1 MSLFVQVMRRA
12 CVAGVLMMGVAA
24 PAAADEP
31 KAAAPTVKPEIGK
44 PIQAAQELIKAK
56 KGKDALAK
64 AREADA
70 ISGKSPYETYVVEL
84 TKGQAAAIA
93 GEPATAAAAFEAAA
107 ASAPSGKAQL
117 LGGAAGQYYVAKN
130 YAKAA
135 EAAERY
141 KAEGGNEPG
150 IHQIYVQSLYLGGN
164 HAQAAKALRADVQAN
179 EMIGQEAPESS
190 LQMLADIANRQKDNA
205 GYTSALE
212 KLVASYPKRDY
223 WRALVYAVATK
234 QGMSDRLA
242 LDVLRIKRATDTITT
257 AEEYVEAAQ
266 LALQAGF
273 PAEAN
278 KFLYAGYDAKLLGS
292 GSEAARH
299 QRLKD
304 SVAKALTADEK
315 TLGQDDAKATAT
327 GGDPLLNTGFNYV
340 LRGQGEKGVV
350 MMEASTKKGT
360 LKRPDEAELHLGIA
374 QVMAGQKTRGIET
387 LKGINAKDG
396 SAEIARLWI
405 LIAKTYRTKGTE
417 VSSS

>member
-1 MSLFVQVMRRA
+1 MSLFVQTMRTA
-12 CVAGVLMMGVAA
+12 FVAGALMIGSSA
-24 PAAADEP
+24 PVVADEAKP
-31 KAAAPTVKPEIGK
+31 AAPTVKPEIGK

-56 KGKDALAK
+56 KGKEALAK

-70 ISGKSPYETYVVEL
+70 VAGKSPYETYVVEL

-93 GEPATAAAAFEAAA
+93 GDPASAGVAFEVAA
-107 ASAPSGKAQL
+107 ASAPSGKGQL
-117 LGGAAGQYYVAKN
+117 LGGAAGQYYMAKN

-135 EAAERY
+135 EVAERY

-164 HAQAAKALRADVQAN
+164 YAQAAKVLRTDVQAN
-179 EMIGQEAPESS
+179 EMIGQEPPEPS

-205 GYTSALE
+205 GYVSALE
-212 KLVASYPKRDY
+212 KLVAAYPKRDY

-234 QGMSDRLA
+234 PGMSDRLA
-242 LDVLRIKRATDTITT
+242 LDVFRTKRATDTLTT

-304 SVAKALTADEK
+304 AVAKALTADEK
-315 TLGQDDAKATAT
+315 TLGQDDAKASAT

-350 MMEASTKKGT
+350 MMEAATKKGT
-360 LKRPDEAELHLGIA
+360 LKRADEAELHLGIA

-387 LKGINAKDG
+387 LKGITAKDG
-396 SAEIARLWI
+396 SAEIARLWV
-405 LIAKTYRTKGTE
+405 LIARSKN
-417 VSSS
+417 

>member
-12 CVAGVLMMGVAA
+12 CVAGALMIGVSA
-24 PAAADEP
+24 PAVADDP
-31 KAAAPTVKPEIGK
+31 KAPAAPTVKPEIGK
-44 PIQAAQELIKAK
+44 PIQAAQELIKAR
-56 KGKDALAK
+56 KGKEALVK

-70 ISGKSPYETYVVEL
+70 IAGKSPYETYVVEL

-93 GEPATAAAAFEAAA
+93 GEQATAAAALEAAA
-107 ASAPSGKAQL
+107 ANAPSGKSQL
-117 LGGAAGQYYVAKN
+117 LAAASGQYYGAKN

-135 EAAERY
+135 ETAEHY
-141 KAEGGNEPG
+141 KAEGGTDPG
-150 IHQIYVQSLYLGGN
+150 VHQIYVQSLYLSAN
-164 HAQAAKALRADVQAN
+164 YAQAGKTLRNDIQAN
-179 EMIGQEAPESS
+179 EMIGQEAPEQS
-190 LQMLADIANRQKDNA
+190 LQMLADIANRLKDNA
-205 GYTSALE
+205 GYVSALE
-212 KLVASYPKRDY
+212 KLVTSYPKRDY
-223 WRALVYAVATK
+223 WRALVYAVATRP
-234 QGMSDRLA
+234 GMSDRLA
-242 LDVLRIKRATDTITT
+242 LDVLRTRRATDTLTT

-266 LALQAGF
+266 LALQVGF

-315 TLGQDDAKATAT
+315 SLGQDDAKAMAT
-327 GGDPLLNTGFNYV
+327 GGDLLLNTGFNYV

-350 MMEASTKKGT
+350 MMEAATKKGT
-360 LKRPDEAELHLGIA
+360 LKRADEAELHLGIA

-387 LKGINAKDG
+387 LKGINGKDG

-405 LIAKTYRTKGTE
+405 LIARNQGKN
-417 VSSS
+417 